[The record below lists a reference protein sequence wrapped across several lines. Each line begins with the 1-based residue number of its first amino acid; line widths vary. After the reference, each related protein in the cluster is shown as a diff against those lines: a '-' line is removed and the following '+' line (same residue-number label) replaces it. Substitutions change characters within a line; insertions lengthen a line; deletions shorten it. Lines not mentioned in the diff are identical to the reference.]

1 MDTEDYIIVAKPAL
15 RFVTPN
21 RRISFFLKK
30 VNPDATDV
38 EHLIV
43 SWYCVNHSDEEK
55 EKQKIIYGPKT
66 SEWLGTKWIY
76 RGTHTVTCT
85 VKKSLGD
92 KNPKTYLYV
101 QNVISDE
108 ECLSYDSGSFDETDN
123 PFTVL
128 HNLSRQIELIRSLE
142 SQSQLSEEENSKYQE
157 RMDNMETYREK
168 LEYLLKKI
176 PDSHKDNFNRITARH
191 YSYEYPDSNSILLQ
205 VCYFYNNN
213 STYLLDWTSP
223 IQQGWCGVFIGKGD
237 NEQAAVLDALKK
249 WQRNNRYPEGTLKC
263 RYLRFNHPTL
273 EIPKYDAEGLLQWS
287 IEDHYY
293 SEEYQFTTD
302 GKTLQDSISNALN
315 WVAICGSI
323 VAGTILFFV
332 PGGQVGTAALIGLAA
347 SSLATVLA
355 GVTASTI
362 NIAQRYNTGFNNWK
376 EDGLDSLCI
385 VAYLLGLGSTVA
397 LRKWGPLSFLS
408 QQAGNAAK
416 ANAVKT
422 MLIGQVAADSTQAIM
437 ISVDVASAIYST
449 IDDKTIPADEKLS
462 RILRLLAAG
471 VTVGALT
478 YVNIKAT
485 KANFDFIKE
494 DPSVIRKMTRQEIDD
509 FLNDPKTVLIENG
522 EVITKIP
529 TEGTTHPTQSESA
542 TYPES
547 SVAIRQLQELN
558 LTPASSDYTHSST
571 TIINNILVPH
581 PIYLRFLNSKYEPE
595 TFLKYVLYQ
604 HVNFDNGNEAT
615 KRLLFNSEPQI
626 IARTSNAQIHKT
638 TANII
643 VREEKFLN
651 DIAAFQAMAKA
662 RNMSINKWK
671 EKVAIS
677 RATCEIKGITLYNTR
692 EFSNLPFD
700 LKAAKEKG
708 VVIDTGKFENGSAP
722 IKVTDIDRYIATLN
736 KYYPSEMD
744 ELTEGWIRIYIV
756 KHNDHLQNL
765 NGMPGAHAEVLAVD
779 DVLKQLRAQKLDP
792 EEYLKDIDVY
802 TLKTNRPNKQD
813 EFLKEFP
820 ACANCSGILDP
831 RINIHTGRTGE

>member
-55 EKQKIIYGPKT
+55 ERQQIIYGPKT
-66 SEWLGTKWIY
+66 SEWLETKWVY

-85 VKKSLGD
+85 VKKNLGD

-123 PFTVL
+123 PFSVL
-128 HNLSRQIELIRSLE
+128 HNLSKQITLIRSLE
-142 SQSQLSEEENSKYQE
+142 SKSQLSKEENSKYQE
-157 RMDNMETYREK
+157 RMDNMETYRDK

-176 PDSHKDNFNRITARH
+176 PDSHKDNFNIISARH

-213 STYLLDWTSP
+213 SVYLLDWTSP
-223 IQQGWCGVFIGKGD
+223 VQQGWCGVFIGKGD
-237 NEQAAVLDALKK
+237 NEQAAVLDALKEWK
-249 WQRNNRYPEGTLKC
+249 SNNRYPEGILKC
-263 RYLRFNHPTL
+263 RYLRSNHPTL
-273 EIPKYDAEGLLQWS
+273 EIPKYNDEGLLQWD
-287 IEDHYY
+287 IKDHYY
-293 SEEYQFTTD
+293 SEEYQFTTN
-302 GKTLQDSISNALN
+302 GKTWLDSISNALS
-315 WVAICGSI
+315 WVAIGGSI
-323 VAGTILFFV
+323 VAGVILFFV
-332 PGGQVGTAALIGLAA
+332 PGGQVGTAALWGLAA
-347 SSLATVLA
+347 SSLA

-362 NIAQRYNTGFNNWK
+362 NITQRYNTGFNNWK

-385 VAYLLGLGSTVA
+385 VANLLGIGSMSA
-397 LRKWGPLSFLS
+397 LTKWGPLSFLS

-416 ANAVKT
+416 TNAVKA
-422 MLIGQVAADSTQAIM
+422 MLIGQAAADSTQAIM
-437 ISVDVASAIYST
+437 IFTDVASAIYST

-462 RILRLLAAG
+462 RILRLLAAS
-471 VTVGALT
+471 VTVGALS
-478 YVNIKAT
+478 YINIKST
-485 KANFDFIKE
+485 KASFDFIKK
-494 DPSVIRKMTRQEIDD
+494 DSSLLRQMSREEVDN
-509 FLNDPKTVLIENG
+509 FLNDPKTLLIENG
-522 EVITKIP
+522 DVITKKP
-529 TEGTTHPTQSESA
+529 TEGITHPTQSES
-542 TYPES
+542 TSYPES

-558 LTPASSDYTHSST
+558 LIPPSGDYTHSST
-571 TIINNILVPH
+571 NIIDNILVPH
-581 PIYLRFLNSKYEPE
+581 PNYLRILNVPYEPE
-595 TFLKYVLYQ
+595 AFLKYVLYQ

-651 DIAAFQAMAKA
+651 DIAWFQAMAKA
-662 RNMSINKWK
+662 RNLDNEVWK
-671 EKVAIS
+671 KLKAIS
-677 RATCEIKGITLYNTR
+677 RATCEIKGITLYNTS

-700 LKAAKEKG
+700 LNAAIKKN
-708 VVIDTGKFENGSAP
+708 VVIKTGEFKNGSAP
-722 IKVTDIDRYIATLN
+722 IKVTDIDKYIVVLTQ
-736 KYYPSEMD
+736 YYPDQKMD
-744 ELTEGWIRIYIV
+744 ELTQQWIKDYII
-756 KHNDHLQNL
+756 KHNGHLQNF

-779 DVLKQLRAQKLDP
+779 DVLKQLRAQELNP
-792 EEYLKDIDVY
+792 EEYLTDIDVY
-802 TLKTNRPNKQD
+802 TLRTNRPSKDNFLS
-813 EFLKEFP
+813 EFA

>member
-30 VNPDATDV
+30 VNPEATDV

-43 SWYCVNHSDEEK
+43 SWYCVNHSNEEK
-55 EKQKIIYGPKT
+55 ERQQIIYGPKT
-66 SEWLGTKWIY
+66 SEWLETKWIY

-92 KNPKTYLYV
+92 KTPKTYHYV

-123 PFTVL
+123 PFSVL
-128 HNLSRQIELIRSLE
+128 HNLSRQITLIRSLE
-142 SQSQLSEEENSKYQE
+142 SQSQLSKEENSKYQE
-157 RMDNMETYREK
+157 RMTNMETYREK

-176 PDSHKDNFNRITARH
+176 PDSHKDNFNIISARH

-213 STYLLDWTSP
+213 SVYLLDWTSP
-223 IQQGWCGVFIGKGD
+223 VQQGWCGVFIGKGD

-249 WQRNNRYPEGTLKC
+249 WKSNNRYPEGILKC
-263 RYLRFNHPTL
+263 RYLRSNHPTL
-273 EIPKYDAEGLLQWS
+273 EIPKYNDEGLLQWN

-293 SEEYQFTTD
+293 SEEYQFTTN
-302 GKTLQDSISNALN
+302 GKTWLDSISSALS
-315 WVAICGSI
+315 WVAIGGAI
-323 VAGTILFFV
+323 VAGVILFFV
-332 PGGQVGTAALIGLAA
+332 PGGQVGTAALWGLAA
-347 SSLATVLA
+347 SSLA

-385 VAYLLGLGSTVA
+385 VANLLGIGSISA
-397 LRKWGPLSFLS
+397 LTKWGPLSFLS

-416 ANAVKT
+416 ANAVKA

-471 VTVGALT
+471 ATVGALT
-478 YVNIKAT
+478 YVNIKGT

-522 EVITKIP
+522 EVIPKIP
-529 TEGTTHPTQSESA
+529 TEGTTHPTLSKP
-542 TYPES
+542 TPYPES

-558 LTPASSDYTHSST
+558 LIPPSGDYTHSST
-571 TIINNILVPH
+571 TIIDNILVPH
-581 PIYLRFLNSKYEPE
+581 PNYLRILNVPYEPE
-595 TFLKYVLYQ
+595 AFLKYVLYQ

-615 KRLLFNSEPQI
+615 KRLLFNSESQI

-651 DIAAFQAMAKA
+651 DIAWFQAMAKA
-662 RNMSINKWK
+662 RNLEASVWRDFK
-671 EKVAIS
+671 AIS

-700 LKAAKEKG
+700 LNAAIKEN
-708 VVIDTGKFENGSAP
+708 VVIKTGEFKNGFAP
-722 IKVTDIDRYIATLN
+722 IKVTDIDKYIAVLTQ
-736 KYYPSEMD
+736 YYPDKKMD
-744 ELTEGWIRIYIV
+744 ELTQQWIKDYII

-779 DVLKQLRAQKLDP
+779 HVLKQLRAQGLNP
-792 EEYLKDIDVY
+792 EEYLTDIDVY

>member
-21 RRISFFLKK
+21 RKMSFYLKK
-30 VNPDATDV
+30 VNPEATDV

-43 SWYCVNHSDEEK
+43 SWYCVNHSDEKK
-55 EKQKIIYGPKT
+55 EKQQIIYGPKT
-66 SEWLGTKWIY
+66 SEWLGTEWIY
-76 RGTHTVTCT
+76 IGTHTVVCT
-85 VKKSLGD
+85 IKKSLGD
-92 KNPKTYLYV
+92 ENPKTYLYV
-101 QNVISDE
+101 QNVISHE

-128 HNLSRQIELIRSLE
+128 HNLSKQIELIRSLE
-142 SQSQLSEEENSKYQE
+142 SQSQLNEEENSKYQE

-191 YSYEYPDSNSILLQ
+191 YSYEYPDSNSRLLQ

-213 STYLLDWTSP
+213 STYLLDWTNP
-223 IQQGWCGVFIGKGD
+223 VQQGWCGVFIGKGD
-237 NEQAAVLDALKK
+237 NEQAAVLDALKM

-302 GKTLQDSISNALN
+302 GKTQLDSISNALS

-323 VAGTILFFV
+323 VAGAILFFV
-332 PGGQVGTAALIGLAA
+332 PGGQFGTAALWGIAAA
-347 SSLATVLA
+347 SLA
-355 GVTASTI
+355 GITASTI

-376 EDGLDSLCI
+376 EDGLDSLSI
-385 VAYLLGLGSTVA
+385 VANLLALGSTTAVT
-397 LRKWGPLSFLS
+397 KWGPLSFLS

-416 ANAVKT
+416 ANAVKA
-422 MLIGQVAADSTQAIM
+422 MLIGQVVADSTQAIM

-462 RILRLLAAG
+462 RILRLLATG

-478 YVNIKAT
+478 YINIKNT
-485 KANFDFIKE
+485 KASFNFIKD
-494 DPSVIRKMTRQEIDD
+494 DPALLRKMTRQEIDD

-522 EVITKIP
+522 EVIPKIP
-529 TEGTTHPTQSESA
+529 NEGTTHPTQSKSA

-547 SVAIRQLQELN
+547 SVAIQQLQELK
-558 LTPASSDYTHSST
+558 LLPAPNDYTNSLT
-571 TIINNILVPH
+571 TNTQNILVPH
-581 PIYLRFLNSKYEPE
+581 PNYLRFLNSQYEPE
-595 TFLKYVLYQ
+595 TFLKFVLKQ

-615 KRLLFNSEPQI
+615 IRLLFHSESQVL
-626 IARTSNAQIHKT
+626 ARTSNEQVHKT
-638 TANII
+638 IANMIL
-643 VREEKFLN
+643 REEKHLN
-651 DIAAFQAMAKA
+651 NIALFKAMAKA
-662 RNMSINKWK
+662 KNLEDEVWK
-671 EKVAIS
+671 KLKAIS
-677 RATCEIKGITLYNTR
+677 RATCEIKGITFYNTK

-700 LKAAKEKG
+700 LNAAIEKK
-708 VVIDTGKFENGSAP
+708 VVIKAGEFTNGSAP
-722 IKVTDIDRYIATLN
+722 IKVTNIDRYILTL
-736 KYYPSEMD
+736 KEYYPSKMD
-744 ELTEGWIRIYIV
+744 ELTEKWIRNYII
-756 KHNDHLQNL
+756 KHNGHLQNF

-779 DVLKQLRAQKLDP
+779 DVLKQLRAQGLKP
-792 EEYLKDIDVY
+792 EEYLTNIDVY
-802 TLKTNRPNKQD
+802 TLKTNRPSKD
-813 EFLKEFP
+813 DFLSEFE

-831 RINIHTGRTGE
+831 LINVHTGRTGE